1 MTIKVFLRLV
11 TFAPPD
17 VCNGWSL
24 WLVQTDH
31 VTWILASDWSMSGAC
46 LCPPTGNKC
55 WVSQGSNNQELKPET
70 ISRYLME
77 WEIHWGIV
85 DCSLE
90 QQLSVHQHLCVRVPD
105 LLSLRRL
112 LCLGSGLIRSEY
124 IPFVPNA
131 KFSSFYLYCH
141 SLWML
146 HCSLLWDNR

>member
-17 VCNGWSL
+17 VCNGWGL

-77 WEIHWGIV
+77 WEIHCGIV
-85 DCSLE
+85 DCSLWSNNY
-90 QQLSVHQHLCVRVPD
+90 LYTNTCVRVPD
-105 LLSLRRL
+105 LRRL
-112 LCLGSGLIRSEY
+112 LCLEFELIRSEY